1 MIDAT
6 GLGGVVGD
14 GAAWESELVVEA
26 DAGGEGEQPG
36 CDAAAE
42 VVCAA
47 GSGTFEAEQVFAVY
61 YYGLD
66 QLPYRGTM
74 DAVVG
79 LVRAGWSD
87 DRGAELADA
96 WAHSLP

>member
-47 GSGTFEAEQVFAVY
+47 GSVTFEAEQVFAGDDD
-61 YYGLD
+61 GLD
-66 QLPYRGTM
+66 QLPGRGTM
-74 DAVVG
+74 DAGVG
-79 LVRAGWSD
+79 RSCGPV
-87 DRGAELADA
+87 
-96 WAHSLP
+96 